1 MNKCG
6 FGVSFCDFLESN
18 SLSDLFLDS
27 FLWNH
32 CLQSYVLMGE
42 DTFKDMSFTKS
53 VKESELTL
61 PSLSQP
67 GAGRQPKDQH
77 ESLFM
82 DFENWERYTQAW
94 NGERHN
100 GTQRVDILGHD
111 INAEPNSN

>member
-1 MNKCG
+1 
-6 FGVSFCDFLESN
+6 
-18 SLSDLFLDS
+18 
-27 FLWNH
+27 
-32 CLQSYVLMGE
+32 
-42 DTFKDMSFTKS
+42 MSFTKS